1 MSYKDMGGKKKL
13 SQASEKALEA
23 VSTQVAVNSNQY
35 VAKDS
40 GVLEASVYSAS
51 EFQKGKVIW
60 ATKYAARIYFTRSL
74 KLKRN
79 KNPNASH
86 LWFEVAKNKKL
97 SDWIAIGQSTMKEHL

>member
-1 MSYKDMGGKKKL
+1 MGGKKKL
-13 SQASEKALEA
+13 HEASEKAKEA
-23 VSTQVAVNSNQY
+23 VTTQVAVDSNQY

-60 ATKYAARIYFTRSL
+60 DTKYAAKIYFSRNL
-74 KLKRN
+74 RLKRN

-97 SDWIAIGQSTMKEHL
+97 SDWIAIGQHTMREHL